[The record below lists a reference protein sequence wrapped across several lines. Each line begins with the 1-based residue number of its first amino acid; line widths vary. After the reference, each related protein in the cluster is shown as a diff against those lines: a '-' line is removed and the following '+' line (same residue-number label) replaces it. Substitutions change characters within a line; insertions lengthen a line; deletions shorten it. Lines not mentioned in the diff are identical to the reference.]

1 METIQ
6 DTGIIVR
13 KSNSFVTAKFRTTIM
28 GNKII
33 ALSLAKLEEKDGQL
47 QAILYPSEIRRLLGA
62 QNDTNLYRRLKS
74 VAQTLAGHVIT
85 IEDGKGNFE
94 VFNMITNVSY
104 KDHRMVITYNRMMT
118 EQMSRLKSNYTSY
131 ELATLVGFSKNYT
144 YRLYEILK
152 KEAWRLKETIAPYV
166 EKEYG
171 LNELRCMIGLVN
183 TDAPYISK
191 AVQAGASWDRI
202 VEEIAKREDIQY
214 DNFGD
219 FKSRVLNVAQQ
230 EMQEKSDIAF
240 DYELIKGGTGGRVRA
255 ILFYIRNNIVSDEVA
270 LQIRQAQE
278 AIEEAAPEYA
288 ELSRSVE
295 EAEKLSCYEAV
306 KEYLRA
312 KGIRTANFSQATFFQ
327 IYKASGENIA
337 VIREEIDYSIGV
349 PNIKNYF
356 GWLTAAVKERYS
368 QNKPVQTIF
377 GDCDRAERVE
387 DVKSMV
393 VSDEVKEKIWNRYK
407 TESPEFDEFIDSF
420 EFPDICAVE
429 MMFSLDERIRMFID
443 FKKGRK

>member
-1 METIQ
+1 M
-6 DTGIIVR
+6 
-13 KSNSFVTAKFRTTIM
+13 
-28 GNKII
+28 
-33 ALSLAKLEEKDGQL
+33 
-47 QAILYPSEIRRLLGA
+47 
-62 QNDTNLYRRLKS
+62 
-74 VAQTLAGHVIT
+74 
-85 IEDGKGNFE
+85 
-94 VFNMITNVSY
+94 
-104 KDHRMVITYNRMMT
+104 
-118 EQMSRLKSNYTSY
+118 
-131 ELATLVGFSKNYT
+131 
-144 YRLYEILK
+144 
-152 KEAWRLKETIAPYV
+152 

>member
-152 KEAWRLKETIAPYV
+152 RKP
-166 EKEYG
+166 
-171 LNELRCMIGLVN
+171 
-183 TDAPYISK
+183 
-191 AVQAGASWDRI
+191 
-202 VEEIAKREDIQY
+202 
-214 DNFGD
+214 GD
-219 FKSRVLNVAQQ
+219 
-230 EMQEKSDIAF
+230 
-240 DYELIKGGTGGRVRA
+240 
-255 ILFYIRNNIVSDEVA
+255 
-270 LQIRQAQE
+270 
-278 AIEEAAPEYA
+278 
-288 ELSRSVE
+288 
-295 EAEKLSCYEAV
+295 
-306 KEYLRA
+306 
-312 KGIRTANFSQATFFQ
+312 
-327 IYKASGENIA
+327 
-337 VIREEIDYSIGV
+337 
-349 PNIKNYF
+349 
-356 GWLTAAVKERYS
+356 
-368 QNKPVQTIF
+368 
-377 GDCDRAERVE
+377 
-387 DVKSMV
+387 
-393 VSDEVKEKIWNRYK
+393 
-407 TESPEFDEFIDSF
+407 
-420 EFPDICAVE
+420 
-429 MMFSLDERIRMFID
+429 
-443 FKKGRK
+443 